1 MKKLQGFTLLE
12 LLVAMAIF
20 ATAGLAIMQASAAH
34 LRSVSQL
41 EEMTIA
47 SYVAHNQLQLTLLDR
62 KQWPPKEKTQ
72 GETAMANRQWL
83 WQQQV
88 IKLED
93 NDLRLLQV
101 KISLAQQPED
111 IIYQLQTY
119 IGKPGA

>member
-1 MKKLQGFTLLE
+1 MKKQPGFTLLE

-20 ATAGLAIMQASAAH
+20 ATAGLAIMQSSAAH
-34 LRSVSQL
+34 LRAVSQL

-47 SYVAHNQLQLTLLDR
+47 SYVAQNQLQQTLLDR
-62 KQWPPKEKTQ
+62 KQWPPKEKAQ

-93 NDLRLLQV
+93 NDLRLVQV
-101 KISLAQQPED
+101 KVSLLQQPED